1 MYDLCGMI
9 YTGVKMNWL
18 IRLLGRRN
26 GETEY
31 MTLSAL
37 AGHTGI
43 SLSALRMAVF
53 DRRLEA
59 KKSGHTWLST
69 VEAVEQ
75 AIQEKK
81 LRRP

>member
-1 MYDLCGMI
+1 M
-9 YTGVKMNWL
+9 KWL
-18 IRLLGRRN
+18 ARLLARRN
-26 GETEY
+26 GNREY
-31 MTLSAL
+31 MTLHAL
-37 AGHTGI
+37 AQETGI
-43 SLSALRMAVF
+43 SLGALRMAVF

-59 KKSGHTWLST
+59 KKSGYIWLST